1 MNHKHTT
8 TMALFGAAVLLAAG
22 TSATAQETA
31 APLNVI
37 KVSASYYDTTGNAE
51 NVSGIGVPPG
61 GDVTING
68 SWTAIFTYERMF
80 TPNIGLELVIGIP
93 PTTTADA
100 AGSIS
105 FLGNNILSAKAVAP
119 TLLLNYH
126 FGTPE
131 DKWRPYVGV
140 GINYT
145 KFTDVKS
152 RLGWS
157 VQMGDS
163 WGWAAQAGIAYAI
176 DRNWGLYGS
185 VGYADV
191 KSNIVATGAT
201 VLTATAD
208 FKPFVYSLGLSYGF

>member
-1 MNHKHTT
+1 MTRLT
-8 TMALFGAAVLLAAG
+8 IPTLSLLGAALLTGGAA
-22 TSATAQETA
+22 QA
-31 APLNVI
+31 ADNVV
-37 KVSASYYDTTGNAE
+37 KASVSYYDTTGSAN
-51 NVSGIGVPPG
+51 NVGGIGIPPG
-61 GDVTING
+61 ADVSYSG

-93 PTTTADA
+93 PTTKANA
-100 AGSIS
+100 EGSIA
-105 FLGNNILSAKAVAP
+105 FLGDDILSAKSVSP

-163 WGWAAQAGIAYAI
+163 WGWAAQGGIAYAI
-176 DRNWGLYGS
+176 DKNWGLYAS

-191 KSNIVATGAT
+191 KSNIVATSAT

-208 FKPFVYSLGLSYGF
+208 FKPFVYSFGVSYGF